1 MSLSGTP
8 FCVNDQTQLF
18 SLLKLAPRISGLN
31 SNSGHGFPSLS
42 TGYDLVSGPF
52 HGLVKWLCSSYTVRY
67 ALFRSKIPVI
77 SVISDRQAAVL

>member
-31 SNSGHGFPSLS
+31 FNSGHGFPSLS

-52 HGLVKWLCSSYTVRY
+52 RGLVKWLCFSYTVRY
-67 ALFRSKIPVI
+67 ALFRCKIPVI
-77 SVISDRQAAVL
+77 SIISDRQAAVI